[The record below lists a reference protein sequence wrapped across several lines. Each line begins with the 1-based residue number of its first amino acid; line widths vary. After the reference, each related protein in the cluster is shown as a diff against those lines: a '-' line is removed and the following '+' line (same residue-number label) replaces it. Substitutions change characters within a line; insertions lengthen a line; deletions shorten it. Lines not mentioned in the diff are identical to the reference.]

1 MRIDRQPSIQPS
13 IVHATRHCVGLLLIA
28 LAASGTAH
36 ADSVRFG
43 LRVII
48 DGDSSAKLM
57 VVAGRPDST
66 KQVKAS
72 GKNKIS
78 GERWTYFRE
87 GKRIEFTLHDGIVT
101 SIATHSAK

>member
-1 MRIDRQPSIQPS
+1 VRTMQPSVQPA
-13 IVHATRHCVGLLLIA
+13 IVYAARRCVGPLLVAI
-28 LAASGTAH
+28 AASGTAH

-48 DGDSSAKLM
+48 DGDSSAKLID
-57 VVAGRPDST
+57 VAGRPDST

-72 GKNKIS
+72 GKQKNA

-87 GKRIEFTLHDGIVT
+87 GKRIEFTLHDGVVT
-101 SIATHSAK
+101 AITTHRAK